1 MDSPAPNTAPLAPAA
16 SALANDAGGPLPQ
29 IDGYDI
35 VAPIGRGGM
44 GVVYEGL
51 QRATGARVAI
61 KFMLT
66 PPGAVESL
74 RRRFEREV
82 DLIARLQH
90 HYIVR
95 LIDSGVHRGQYFY
108 VMDYVEGRS
117 PLLAF
122 PASGGP
128 PAIAAI
134 ELVEKIC
141 AAVDFAHQRGVLH
154 RDLKPSNI
162 LVDERGDPHLL
173 DFGLAKSIDPA
184 SGAWLDATLS
194 EPGQLLGTLGY
205 MSPEQSRGERG
216 GSVRSDVYSL
226 GAIAYELFTGQLP
239 CKLDGPLSQVLSR
252 IETVDPPRP
261 SSLVP
266 ALRGDLDAI
275 LLKALA
281 KEPLQRYA
289 TASELAAD
297 LRRHR
302 LREPIAARP
311 ASLWLRGQRWVQ
323 RNRAVAAVGG
333 AATLALVTLGLFSA
347 VRIIRERDRAIANE
361 ALAREK
367 LRFALEAIDQLVF
380 DTDQRLENMIGVA
393 DVRQGLLEVALD
405 FYESLPKDA
414 ALLGLERLTAPQYG
428 RLGDALY
435 SRGDRET
442 AERFY
447 RESLKQYQAAA
458 AAANSQQS
466 RDFALAWQRIASIE
480 TDQSAA
486 RAALVRAAEIHGRLA
501 KAAAG
506 DSSAAADAADAW
518 MRVAEHDA
526 ASQRFDELAAVVRR
540 AIDSTPTVAP
550 QSQPSEMAVRVA
562 IERAGLL
569 RRAVSLMRNL
579 EPALFEETCSAAI
592 ACADA
597 LHRDFADN
605 AEVRREASALLCRTA
620 SSMLERGPAPL
631 ALAALD
637 RARDAAQEAAQR
649 WPRDMR
655 TRVALS
661 EVYSATGNEAARRGR
676 LDEAR
681 DWYEKELALI
691 AGAFEMQ
698 PADATY
704 RLRYSQSLVALGTVA
719 VLQKRWPE
727 AADHYDQFLKVSEPL
742 AREDPAHLPARAYAW
757 HVVGDQLNA
766 TGDGPAARE
775 CYEAGLAD
783 LETLATFGELDDYAV
798 GLRDGLTAAL
808 AAPPNTSQ
816 PSP

>member
-1 MDSPAPNTAPLAPAA
+1 MDSPAPNTAPLASAA
-16 SALANDAGGPLPQ
+16 SAPSSDAGGPLPQ
-29 IDGYDI
+29 IDGYDLI
-35 VAPIGRGGM
+35 AQIGRGGM

-51 QRATGARVAI
+51 QHATGARVAI

-66 PPGAVESL
+66 PPGAAESL

-90 HYIVR
+90 PYIVR

-122 PASGGP
+122 PARGGP
-128 PAIAAI
+128 PTSAAI
-134 ELVEKIC
+134 ELIEKIC

-173 DFGLAKSIDPA
+173 DFGLAKSIDPS

-252 IETVDPPRP
+252 IEKVDPPRP

-289 TASELAAD
+289 TAGELAAD
-297 LRRHR
+297 LQRHR
-302 LREPIAARP
+302 RREPIAARP
-311 ASLWLRGQRWVQ
+311 ASIWLRGQRWVQ

-333 AATLALVTLGLFSA
+333 AALVSLLALGVFSA
-347 VRIIRERDRAIANE
+347 VRIIRERDRAVDNE

-367 LRFALEAIDQLVF
+367 LQVALAVIDQIVF
-380 DTDQRLENMIGVA
+380 PTDQRLESMIGVS

-405 FYESLPKDA
+405 FYETLPKDA
-414 ALLGLERLTAPQYG
+414 ARLGLERLTAPQYG

-447 RESLKQYQAAA
+447 RESLRQFQAAA
-458 AAANSQQS
+458 GAGGSQES

-480 TDQSAA
+480 ADESAA
-486 RAALVRAAEIHGRLA
+486 RAALVRAAEIHLNLA
-501 KAAAG
+501 RATPADPAAVG
-506 DSSAAADAADAW
+506 DVADAW
-518 MRVAEHDA
+518 LRVAEHDA
-526 ASQRFDELAAVVRR
+526 AAQRLPDVPALVRR
-540 AIDSTPTVAP
+540 ALDAHALPVAA
-550 QSQPSEMAVRVA
+550 SQPRDDNQRFM
-562 IERAGLL
+562 IERARLF
-569 RRAVSLMRNL
+569 RRAVAILRDADA
-579 EPALFEETCSAAI
+579 PPFEETCAAALAHADELLRAYADDVD
-592 ACADA
+592 AC
-597 LHRDFADN
+597 
-605 AEVRREASALLCRTA
+605 REAVALLCRTA
-620 SSMLERGPAPL
+620 STMLQRGPSAS
-631 ALAALD
+631 AVAALD
-637 RARDAAQEAAQR
+637 RARASAEQAMQV
-649 WPRDMR
+649 WPREMPI
-655 TRVALS
+655 RVAAS
-661 EVYSATGNEAARRGR
+661 EAYSASGNEAARRGR

-681 DWYEKELALI
+681 GWYEKERDLI
-691 AGAFEMQ
+691 AGAFELQ
-698 PADATY
+698 PSDMTY
-704 RLRYSQSLVALGTVA
+704 RLRYAQSLTALGA
-719 VLQKRWPE
+719 VESLQKRWPE
-727 AADHYDQFLKVSEPL
+727 AADYYDQFLRVSEPL
-742 AREDPAHLPARAYAW
+742 AREDAAHLPARAYAW
-757 HVVGDQLNA
+757 HVVGDRLKD
-766 TGDGPAARE
+766 TGDLPAARE
-775 CYEAGLAD
+775 CYESGLAE
-783 LETLATFGELDDYAV
+783 LETLATFGELDDYAA

-808 AAPPNTSQ
+808 AAQPTTSQ